1 MKRSPSAVARFD
13 FYFGLIAF
21 AGRLIGLGLRVA
33 GLAVLVFAA
42 GLLPTRAAFPGLRVA
57 FGLVLSG
64 IFLLVSLVFAELL
77 PRMLEPV
84 HEEVLQQD
92 LDLVLVLFVDGRL
105 ALDVMDQQVVGV
117 VEDRKVLRREN
128 ELK

>member
-1 MKRSPSAVARFD
+1 
-13 FYFGLIAF
+13 
-21 AGRLIGLGLRVA
+21 
-33 GLAVLVFAA
+33 
-42 GLLPTRAAFPGLRVA
+42 
-57 FGLVLSG
+57 
-64 IFLLVSLVFAELL
+64 
-77 PRMLEPV
+77 MLEPV